1 MVIINTAFPEEK
13 YVNPVVTLGNFDG
26 VHLGHQKII
35 RRVIEKARELGGISV
50 VYTFYPHPMK
60 VLYPDKPLPL
70 ITTEEQKIAIIE
82 KLGVDVIICAPFD
95 HAFSEIRAV
104 EFVDDILVG
113 GVGAKAIY
121 VGFNYA
127 FGKNREGN
135 TDYLEKV
142 GPRKGFRV
150 EVVDPVILDDE
161 PVSSSRIRRSI
172 KEGRVD
178 LAARMLDRPFKIEG
192 EVIQGHRRG
201 KQLGYPTANMILNG
215 DLLPAPGV
223 YAVRVRLPGVE
234 KSLGGMA
241 NLGTNPTFGD
251 EGMAFETHIFD
262 FQSDIYGKKMQ
273 VDFLARLRDEVRFPS
288 VNALIGQLKQDEAD
302 SRELLRKSEEGV
314 G

>member
-1 MVIINTAFPEEK
+1 MVIINTAFPEKK
-13 YVNPVVTLGNFDG
+13 YVNPIVTLGNFDG

-50 VYTFYPHPMK
+50 VYTFHPHPMK
-60 VLYPDKPLPL
+60 VLHPDRPLPL

-82 KLGVDVIICAPFD
+82 KLGVDMIICAPFD
-95 HAFSEIRAV
+95 REFSEIRAV
-104 EFVDDILVG
+104 EFVDEILVR
-113 GVGAKAIY
+113 GVGAKAVY

-142 GPRKGFRV
+142 GPRKGFKV
-150 EVVDPVILDDE
+150 EIVEPVILDNE

-178 LAARMLDRPFKIEG
+178 LASRMLDRPFNIEG
-192 EVIQGHRRG
+192 KVIEGHRRG
-201 KQLGYPTANMILNG
+201 KQLGYPTANVILNG

-223 YAVRVRLPGVE
+223 YVVRVRVPGE
-234 KSLGGMA
+234 DKPLGGMA

-251 EGMAFETHIFD
+251 VGLSFETHIFD
-262 FQSDIYGKKMQ
+262 FHADIYGKKMR
-273 VDFLARLRDEVRFPS
+273 VDFLARLRNEVRFSS
-288 VNALIGQLKQDEAD
+288 VEALVDQLKEDEEA
-302 SRELLRKSEEGV
+302 SREFLQKNEKGSV
-314 G
+314 